1 MIVADFLVGR
11 TTYGQCIEPEFV
23 IPESACINEN
33 FGVLN
38 NSPSGSFT
46 YDWDFCAGDLAVAP
60 QARQVLSNANFFRA
74 RSIRFIHAGAKWYAF
89 SISATGNNV
98 MRLDFGNDLQ
108 STPVFYDMGNL
119 GGALSG
125 AFAFDMV
132 EVEGTWHMF
141 VANGGKNNILR
152 LSFLD
157 GLQDAPSV
165 SVLETPSVF
174 DNAGPN
180 FVRVVKDSGFF
191 YAFVSVGTAISN
203 TRIVRLDL
211 GSSIVNLSPETSVFS
226 VAGSNQLR
234 GLAFIKDCDLWTGFA
249 LSGNT
254 NSLYRLSFNDGLSSP
269 PVSSL
274 LSTGTVSLNAPVN
287 IELRKEGGVYYAFI
301 QNARI
306 EEANAAL
313 YRLSFGQSP
322 QNNVVTADR
331 IQTPLLTG
339 GAYALDIVNDRSSW
353 HAFTFNLATQSLLRF
368 DFVNE
373 CSASTAVSSLQNP
386 ELVFYSAQGEYHV
399 TLNITDVAGNTF
411 SNSDTILVS
420 SSLAPEIGFSY
431 NNICALND
439 TRFSPSGNLQAVT
452 EYHWDFGD
460 GNESTTAS
468 PIHQFAGGGSYT
480 VSLSALADNG
490 CENFAKDTLQVYGM
504 PVADFSTPPGT
515 LCTNNGLSFSTTTPD
530 IYDGNLS
537 YQWYVDDM
545 PVGADRDLQYTF
557 TTTGTKDIKLVTSI
571 PGCQSEITKTTSS
584 VEAGPVVDFSFEGVC
599 EDDPFSFHNL
609 TTDPVTGYLWDFA
622 NGNTSTTT
630 DAQQVFT
637 DYGDYPV
644 SLTATN
650 AAGCENITTK
660 TVKVH
665 ARPVAAFLAD
675 GPPNSCSGT
684 PTRLVDQ
691 SITPNGDALTQWLWD
706 FGDTSSDNIQTPTHI
721 FSDAGRYNVS
731 LTVTSAAG
739 CSANVIQP
747 VDIYQS
753 PSTDFSFSPACD
765 DLPVLFTPPAD
776 NSIVGWYWEIGTSYY
791 TASSPTHTF
800 KSPGNYPLYLE
811 VTALNGCESSR
822 HDVIAVPVALT
833 PDFSYLKNCVG
844 EEAVLTDVTTGSDP
858 VKNRDWTFDSGE
870 TFSGS
875 PVKFVFDK
883 ELVKTVTMKVTA
895 ASGCSYSVSKS
906 ITILPPPVAGFKPDP
921 SSGAY
926 PLEVAFTNTSSGATH
941 YLWNFNDGT
950 DAVSTEVSPVH
961 TFEGAGS
968 YNVELIASNN
978 QECTSS
984 FKASIATVAPLP
996 DADIELISLTPNA
1009 DGSSKLIVT
1018 IHNKGNTILRNL
1030 PLDLD
1035 FGGVLRLREVL
1046 ANRINPGAKFNF
1058 VFSTGIV
1065 NPSDLQYICVSSD
1078 VPNDISPAGNRMCQG
1093 LGDALQ
1099 AFHAYPNPAS
1109 GSLNIEW
1116 VQSGTKN
1123 IRLSLVDTMGRIL
1136 IDARQT
1142 ASDGLNRRALDLS
1155 AVESGIYYLVIRQD
1169 DIVTIQKIAVSTHP

>member
-1 MIVADFLVGR
+1 
-11 TTYGQCIEPEFV
+11 
-23 IPESACINEN
+23 
-33 FGVLN
+33 
-38 NSPSGSFT
+38 
-46 YDWDFCAGDLAVAP
+46 
-60 QARQVLSNANFFRA
+60 
-74 RSIRFIHAGAKWYAF
+74 
-89 SISATGNNV
+89 
-98 MRLDFGNDLQ
+98 
-108 STPVFYDMGNL
+108 
-119 GGALSG
+119 
-125 AFAFDMV
+125 
-132 EVEGTWHMF
+132 
-141 VANGGKNNILR
+141 
-152 LSFLD
+152 
-157 GLQDAPSV
+157 
-165 SVLETPSVF
+165 
-174 DNAGPN
+174 
-180 FVRVVKDSGFF
+180 
-191 YAFVSVGTAISN
+191 
-203 TRIVRLDL
+203 
-211 GSSIVNLSPETSVFS
+211 
-226 VAGSNQLR
+226 
-234 GLAFIKDCDLWTGFA
+234 
-249 LSGNT
+249 
-254 NSLYRLSFNDGLSSP
+254 
-269 PVSSL
+269 
-274 LSTGTVSLNAPVN
+274 
-287 IELRKEGGVYYAFI
+287 
-301 QNARI
+301 
-306 EEANAAL
+306 
-313 YRLSFGQSP
+313 
-322 QNNVVTADR
+322 
-331 IQTPLLTG
+331 
-339 GAYALDIVNDRSSW
+339 
-353 HAFTFNLATQSLLRF
+353 
-368 DFVNE
+368 
-373 CSASTAVSSLQNP
+373 
-386 ELVFYSAQGEYHV
+386 
-399 TLNITDVAGNTF
+399 
-411 SNSDTILVS
+411 
-420 SSLAPEIGFSY
+420 
-431 NNICALND
+431 
-439 TRFSPSGNLQAVT
+439 
-452 EYHWDFGD
+452 
-460 GNESTTAS
+460 
-468 PIHQFAGGGSYT
+468 
-480 VSLSALADNG
+480 
-490 CENFAKDTLQVYGM
+490 
-504 PVADFSTPPGT
+504 
-515 LCTNNGLSFSTTTPD
+515 
-530 IYDGNLS
+530 
-537 YQWYVDDM
+537 
-545 PVGADRDLQYTF
+545 
-557 TTTGTKDIKLVTSI
+557 
-571 PGCQSEITKTTSS
+571 
-584 VEAGPVVDFSFEGVC
+584 
-599 EDDPFSFHNL
+599 
-609 TTDPVTGYLWDFA
+609 VTGYLWDFA

-637 DYGDYPV
+637 AYGDYPV

-691 SITPNGDALTQWLWD
+691 STTPDGDALTLWLWD

-739 CSANVIQP
+739 CSSNVIQP

-776 NSIVGWYWEIGTSYY
+776 NSVVAWYWEIGTSYY

-858 VKNRDWTFDSGE
+858 VKSREWTFDSGE

-883 ELVKTVTMKVTA
+883 ELIKTVTMKVTA

-906 ITILPPPVAGFKPDP
+906 ITVLPPPVAGFKPDP

-961 TFEGAGS
+961 TFEGAGP
-968 YNVELIASNN
+968 YDVELIASNN

-984 FKASIATVAPLP
+984 FNASIATVAPLP

-1035 FGGVLRLREVL
+1035 FGGVLSLREVL

-1065 NPSDLQYICVSSD
+1065 NPADLQYICVSSD

-1116 VQSGTKN
+1116 VQSGEKN
-1123 IRLSLVDTMGRIL
+1123 IRLSLVDTMGRIV

-1142 ASDGLNRRALDLS
+1142 GSDGLNRRALDLS

-1169 DIVTIQKIAVSTHP
+1169 GIVTTQKIAVSTRP

>member
-1 MIVADFLVGR
+1 MRQIAAAVISFMTFLCHAQPNVQFTFPQEPYSICQGE
-11 TTYGQCIEPEFV
+11 TTIF
-23 IPESACINEN
+23 S
-33 FGVLN
+33 N
-38 NSPSGSFT
+38 NSTGAT
-46 YDWDFCAGDLAVAP
+46 NYLWDFCPETLEEQPEVIPLLSASDLNAGSSYKIVKDGDNWFAFFVN
-60 QARQVLSNANFFRA
+60 RNANR
-74 RSIRFIHAGAKWYAF
+74 
-89 SISATGNNV
+89 
-98 MRLDFGNDLQ
+98 
-108 STPVFYDMGNL
+108 
-119 GGALSG
+119 
-125 AFAFDMV
+125 
-132 EVEGTWHMF
+132 
-141 VANGGKNNILR
+141 
-152 LSFLD
+152 
-157 GLQDAPSV
+157 
-165 SVLETPSVF
+165 
-174 DNAGPN
+174 
-180 FVRVVKDSGFF
+180 
-191 YAFVSVGTAISN
+191 
-203 TRIVRLDL
+203 
-211 GSSIVNLSPETSVFS
+211 
-226 VAGSNQLR
+226 
-234 GLAFIKDCDLWTGFA
+234 
-249 LSGNT
+249 
-254 NSLYRLSFNDGLSSP
+254 
-269 PVSSL
+269 
-274 LSTGTVSLNAPVN
+274 
-287 IELRKEGGVYYAFI
+287 
-301 QNARI
+301 
-306 EEANAAL
+306 
-313 YRLSFGQSP
+313 
-322 QNNVVTADR
+322 
-331 IQTPLLTG
+331 
-339 GAYALDIVNDRSSW
+339 
-353 HAFTFNLATQSLLRF
+353 LLRF
-368 DFVNE
+368 DFGVDPSSVPTMVDLGNPGGLLNSPE
-373 CSASTAVSSLQNP
+373 GIDLYFHDGNWYGFIGYNGDVLRLDFGPSLQNGSP
-386 ELVFYSAQGEYHV
+386 GATRLNLPGPKRFADLKIVEQGSTLVLLTVVTQDNAIWRLNYGSSFLNVPVISAISV
-399 TLNITDVAGNTF
+399 TSVEFPLGISIVNAAGNWIAHLTSFIQNGTTKF
-411 SNSDTILVS
+411 SITQLNFGSDILQAPSNEAQYNFPGVEKPYRIRFHQSGSDYIAVISNELKNISLVNFHDLNPSNPPSELPNAALPVGIAFDIMKFNGKTLIHANDLGS
-420 SSLAPEIGFSY
+420 SSLKLISYEKVCSQTKSWSDEVEPTALAFSSPGSYKIDLIGANDHYRLSHATATLSVTGSMAPEISIANDFVCADSEIHFSV
-431 NNICALND
+431 NTSADNIMSWSWDLAAAG
-439 TRFSPSGNLQAVT
+439 TSVAQSPSAVFSIPAV
-452 EYHWDFGD
+452 Y
-460 GNESTTAS
+460 
-468 PIHQFAGGGSYT
+468 PIHISITDSNNCHARDTIQLSIYPSPVPNF
-480 VSLSALADNG
+480 SLPS
-490 CENFAKDTLQVYGM
+490 TL
-504 PVADFSTPPGT
+504 
-515 LCTNNGLSFSTTTPD
+515 LCTNNAFTFPTTTPD

-537 YQWYVDDM
+537 YQWYVDDT
-545 PVGADRDLQYTF
+545 PAGTDRDLQYTF
-557 TTTGTKDIKLVTSI
+557 TSTGTKDIKLVTSI
-571 PGCQSEITKTTSS
+571 PGCESEITKTTSS

-609 TTDPVTGYLWDFA
+609 TTDPVSGYLWDFA
-622 NGNTSTTT
+622 NGNTSTNT

-650 AAGCENITTK
+650 AAGCENITSK

-691 SITPNGDALTQWLWD
+691 STTPNGDALTQWLWD

-858 VKNRDWTFDSGE
+858 VESRDWTFDSGE

-895 ASGCSYSVSKS
+895 ASGCSYSISKS

-950 DAVSTEVSPVH
+950 DAISTEVSPVH

-968 YNVELIASNN
+968 YDVELIASNN

-1169 DIVTIQKIAVSTHP
+1169 GIVTIQKIAVSTHP